1 MIDRKQLSFTELA
14 RFAMA
19 PATDAQI
26 ADWQRSTPETWA
38 QESITYR
45 DQLYDVP
52 QDREIGYG
60 YTYRN
65 FDAVQQRLLQA
76 GVRLAAVFNE
86 AYS

>member
-1 MIDRKQLSFTELA
+1 
-14 RFAMA
+14 
-19 PATDAQI
+19 
-26 ADWQRSTPETWA
+26 
-38 QESITYR
+38 
-45 DQLYDVP
+45 LYDVP
-52 QDREIGYG
+52 QDREIGYE